1 MKISHIL
8 KGKDGHVFTIRQD
21 GSMQDA
27 LREMLAHNIGSLVVV
42 GAGEAMI
49 GIVSE
54 RDMLRTV
61 YNSGSGWETVQVST
75 AMTAEVITAK
85 PGDSADYAMDLMTK
99 HRIRH
104 LPVLD
109 GGKLAG
115 MLSIGDIVKANLT
128 ETAFQNQLLK
138 NFIRNW
144 PEQGVAAE
152 G

>member
-1 MKISHIL
+1 MKINHIL
-8 KGKDGHVFTIRQD
+8 KGKDGQVFTIAPD
-21 GSMQDA
+21 ATMQDA
-27 LREMLAHNIGSLVVV
+27 LREMLAHNIGSLIVVD
-42 GAGEAMI
+42 GTGAMI

-61 YNSGSGWETVQVST
+61 YNSGSAWETVKVSA
-75 AMTAEVITAK
+75 AMTTEVITAK
-85 PGDSADYAMDLMTK
+85 LTDSADSAMDLMTR

-109 GGKLAG
+109 GGKLSG

-138 NFIRNW
+138 NFIRHW
-144 PEQGVAAE
+144 PEQGAPT
-152 G
+152 

>member
-1 MKISHIL
+1 MKINHIL
-8 KGKDGHVFTIRQD
+8 KGKDAHVFTIAQD
-21 GSMQDA
+21 ATMQDA
-27 LREMLAHNIGSLVVV
+27 LREMLAHNIGSLVVLD
-42 GAGEAMI
+42 ANQIMI

-61 YNSGSGWETVQVST
+61 YNSGSTWEGVKVSA

-85 PGDSADYAMDLMTK
+85 QSDSADFAMDLMTK

-109 GGKLAG
+109 GGKLSG

-138 NFIRNW
+138 NFIRHW
-144 PEQGVAAE
+144 PEQGEPA
-152 G
+152 